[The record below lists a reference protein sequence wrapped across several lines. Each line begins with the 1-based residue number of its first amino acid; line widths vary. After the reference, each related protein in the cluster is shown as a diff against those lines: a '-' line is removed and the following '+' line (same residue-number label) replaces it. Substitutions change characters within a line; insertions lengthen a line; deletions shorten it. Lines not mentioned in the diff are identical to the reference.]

1 MSSKL
6 VGRQGP
12 HEGAHRPALELEHAD
27 REALAEHL
35 EGLLVVEGNAVD
47 VEVDVVRRLD
57 ELQRPVDDRQVPQ
70 AQEVHLEE
78 AEVLH
83 AVHLVLGDDRRV
95 LELAAGLG
103 LALYRQVL
111 GQRVPGDDHGGG
123 VDAVLAAETLEAEG
137 DVADPLHVGVGLV
150 EVAQLAGH
158 LVAVL
163 ELVLLLEAGVERRV
177 PAHDQ
182 GRHELGDLVADGVG
196 VAEHPGRVAHRGP
209 GLDGGE
215 RDDLGDVVGAVALGG
230 VADHLGAVALVEVHV
245 DVGHLLAARVEEPLE
260 DEAVAERVEVD
271 DLQAV
276 GHAAA
281 GGRAPA
287 RARPGCSSRGRT

>member
-6 VGRQGP
+6 VGASERMRERIGP
-12 HEGAHRPALELEHAD
+12 PSSWNTPIERPL
-27 REALAEHL
+27 RSISKV
-35 EGLLVVEGNAVD
+35 GSSSRGTSSMSS
-47 VEVDVVRRLD
+47 R
-57 ELQRPVDDRQVPQ
+57 RPVEASMSSSVRSMTDRF
-70 AQEVHLEE
+70 
-78 AEVLH
+78 
-83 AVHLVLGDDRRV
+83 RRPRKSILRRPRSSTPCISYWV
-95 LELAAGLG
+95 TIGASSRRAAGLG
-103 LALYRQVL
+103 LALDRQVL
-111 GQRVPGDDHGGG
+111 GQRVPGDDDGGG

-137 DVADPLHVGVGLV
+137 HVADPLHVGVGLV

-182 GRHELGDLVADGVG
+182 RGHELGDLVADGVG
-196 VAEHPGRVAHRGP
+196 VAEHPGGVAHRGP

-215 RDDLGDVVGAVALGG
+215 RDDLGHVVGAVALGG

-245 DVGHLLAARVEEPLE
+245 DVGHLLAAGVEEPLE
-260 DEAVAERVEVD
+260 EEAVAERVEVD

-276 GHAAA
+276 GDAAA
-281 GGRAPA
+281 GRGPPA
-287 RARPGCSSRGRT
+287 RARPGCCGRGRA